1 MGKIKITCTKKQKQA
16 LLRSILRRDTGCPF
30 PNECPEGGCEQ
41 CIKENMEFTIKED
54 ESYRTS
60 KK

>member
-1 MGKIKITCTKKQKQA
+1 MGKYKITCTKKQKQD

-41 CIKENMEFTIKED
+41 CIKENMEFTIIKED
-54 ESYRTS
+54 ET
-60 KK
+60 